1 MQRLQEDIDKLR
13 CWARK
18 CCMRFQPV
26 KCNMMSVTRKRS
38 KARYQYKLEGSVLSW
53 VKSVK
58 YLGVTISE
66 DLRWNVHIGNT
77 CSKAYRT
84 LGLLRRN
91 LSGCPPSVR
100 ETAYKGFIRPV
111 LEYASV
117 VWDPHCKKLTN
128 DLEKVQNRSARFV
141 LSDYSYEPGSMTN
154 IMQRL
159 QWKPLKTRR
168 KHARMTLLYKG
179 LQGMANIPT
188 KDLIQQNNRTRNQHD
203 LSFRIPYSRT
213 DCYKHSFIPRT
224 IRDWNALPQSVTASA
239 EMSKTP
245 ISTFVNEVKSLD

>member
-1 MQRLQEDIDKLR
+1 
-13 CWARK
+13 
-18 CCMRFQPV
+18 MRFQPV

-38 KARYQYKLEGSVLSW
+38 KSRYQYKLEGSILSW

-66 DLRWNVHIGNT
+66 DLRWNDHIGNT
-77 CSKAYRT
+77 CSKAYRS

-100 ETAYKGFIRPV
+100 ETAYKGLIRPV

-179 LQGMANIPT
+179 LKGMANIPT